1 MSLRVK
7 TRKST
12 SINKLDSMTK
22 PAEMWAFYKSALS
35 SSMRSNSPVSS
46 SVLKRLEFAMDEF
59 AAHYSKTTNPAA
71 VGMVHVIPFRKATG
85 EMIFKVGKSSFELR
99 KSDTTR
105 IPLVRCLE
113 RYRSIMLQ
121 GDLQCVGMPFLFLTS
136 SSGRAQDIEGH
147 LARARCEYEF
157 WWPQEWR
164 SM

>member
-1 MSLRVK
+1 M
-7 TRKST
+7 
-12 SINKLDSMTK
+12 
-22 PAEMWAFYKSALS
+22 
-35 SSMRSNSPVSS
+35 
-46 SVLKRLEFAMDEF
+46 LKRLEFAMNEF

-147 LARARCEYEF
+147 LHTYMKMEHVQEQDVSTSFGGRKNGGLCEIYRETAKDVILDMLRRTSMLSQLQMNEAR
-157 WWPQEWR
+157 
-164 SM
+164 